1 MDESVVCRM
10 LKYIR
15 SISMAAMFLI
25 VLLQLLQPNA
35 LAETETRVVT
45 DQTGRDI
52 LVPVNPVRVIALAP
66 SVTEIVFALKRE
78 DILAGVT
85 RFSNYPEAAAELPSV
100 GSYVHLDVERIVSLS
115 PDLCIAIKDGN
126 PLQVVQRIEA
136 MGIPVFAIYPMDIEA
151 VIRSIKD
158 IGVLLNAE
166 EAADRIVRDMERRLD
181 RVDRMVSM
189 VSKKPSVFFQIGI
202 SPIVSAG
209 SGTFIHELIERAGGK
224 NAAANHTGYPRFSK
238 EEVLF
243 LAPEVMILTSM
254 ERQKVFDGVMK
265 EWREWQDLPA
275 VRDDRIHM
283 VNSDLYDRPSP
294 RLIDGLEELVELL
307 HPQISGNTSSS
318 PGS

>member
-1 MDESVVCRM
+1 MDESVVCNT
-10 LKYIR
+10 LKAIR
-15 SISMAAMFLI
+15 AGSLAVVVAAFLI
-25 VLLQLLQPNA
+25 VLLQLNA
-35 LAETETRVVT
+35 LAETETRLVT

-52 LVPVNPVRVIALAP
+52 LVPVNPVRVVALAP
-66 SVTEIVFALKRE
+66 SVTEIVFALNRE

-85 RFSNYPEAAAELPSV
+85 RFSNYPETAAALPSV

-136 MGIPVFAIYPMDIEA
+136 MGIPVFAIYPMNIDA

-158 IGVLLNAE
+158 IGYLLNAE
-166 EAADRIVRDMERRLD
+166 EEADRLVTDMARRLD
-181 RVDRMVSM
+181 RVDRMVSA
-189 VSKKPSVFFQIGI
+189 VSQKPSVFFQIGV

-209 SGTFIHELIERAGGK
+209 SGTFIHELIERAGGR
-224 NAAANHTGYPRFSK
+224 NAAAGHTGYPRFSK

-243 LAPEVMILTSM
+243 LAPDVMILTSM
-254 ERQKVFDGVMK
+254 ERQKVFDGVIK